1 MAITD
6 PLVLPADI
14 ILTPVAD
21 LPATTREQLQAEE
34 GDYAITRPRS
44 RTPSKILDSASASLL
59 KEFQTPQTIVQAVVR
74 YSQTQRVDAEKALEE
89 ALPLFERLMQ
99 AQLLVFADSDA
110 AQKIEPSFAV
120 GSQVAGCEVLN
131 CLQVLE
137 DTELYQVKTASGNL
151 AALKILRPSRNSS
164 MALMLNHEASILR
177 CLDGQINPQLL
188 NVGIHEERPY
198 LLLEWCSGEDA
209 AIYAEELRRYTSP
222 KTRKQLLDLDI
233 AILKAYAHL
242 HTQGVLHSDIHPRN
256 ILVAE
261 DGTVKLIDYGLARLE
276 PPRQDVS
283 EPYRGG
289 IGFFFEPEYAQ
300 TQRDRQ
306 TPPQSSFLGEQ
317 YALAALVYLLLTGTP
332 YLNFSPEPDEMLRQI
347 VEDVPLPFSRLGLEP
362 WLEVEKLLSKA
373 LSKDSSQRFAS
384 VAEFAMQL
392 EEVATTAP
400 EATHPIVA
408 QETAPADYS
417 DAIAMLNEFLQQVQP
432 GGDWFETGITTDPT
446 ASVNFGAA
454 GIAYALYRIAS
465 IRNDA
470 SLLSLADIWATR
482 AAHNLNDQSFYSP
495 ELDITPETVGRIS
508 AYHTASGIHCVQALI
523 GHAMGDMASQQAAI
537 DAFISASK
545 APCDCLDLTLGQ
557 SSILLAGS
565 LLLDTIPNL
574 SWFDKTPLLD
584 LGNQKLQDIWSKINS
599 FDPISD
605 CSEIRLSGIAH
616 GWAGFLY
623 ATMRWCQSAGHILPK
638 QVKERL
644 QELADCGEVV
654 GQGMRWPWEIPQPGV
669 RTSNYMP
676 GWCNGSAGFVYLWT
690 LAYQTFHDTDFLT
703 LAEKT
708 AWNTWEEP
716 DSVGNLCCG
725 LAGRAYALLNLYKYT
740 GEKNWLHRAQ
750 ALATKAASSMRML
763 DLRGDSLYKSFG
775 IRPDSLYKGNVGIAV
790 LAADLEHPE
799 SACMPFFDDEGWPL

>member
-6 PLVLPADI
+6 PLTLPADI
-14 ILTPVAD
+14 ILTPVKE
-21 LPATTREQLQAEE
+21 LPTNTREQLQCED

-44 RTPSKILDSASASLL
+44 RTPSKILDSASAELL

-74 YSQTQRVDAEKALEE
+74 YSQSQHVDAEKVLEE
-89 ALPLFERLMQ
+89 ALPLLERLMQ

-110 AQKIEPSFAV
+110 AQKIEPSFNV
-120 GSQVAGCEVLN
+120 GDQVANCEILD

-137 DTELYQVKTASGNL
+137 DTELYQVKTSSGDL
-151 AALKILRPSRNSS
+151 AALKILRPSRNSG
-164 MALMLNHEASILR
+164 MALMLNHEAAVLR
-177 CLDGQINPQLL
+177 HLDGQINPQLL
-188 NVGIHEERPY
+188 DVGTHEERPY
-198 LLLEWCSGEDA
+198 LLLEWCSGKDA
-209 AIYAEELRRYTSP
+209 VTSAEELRRYASP
-222 KTRKQLLDLDI
+222 ETRKKLLDLCI

-242 HTQGVLHSDIHPRN
+242 HAQGVIHSDIHPRN

-261 DGTVKLIDYGLARLE
+261 DGMIKLIDYGLARLAT
-276 PPRQDVS
+276 PRQNVS

-306 TPPQSSFLGEQ
+306 APPPSSLLGEQ
-317 YALAALVYLLLTGTP
+317 YALASLVYLLLTGTS
-332 YLNFSPEPDEMLRQI
+332 YLNFSPESDEMLRQI
-347 VEDVPLPFSRLGLEP
+347 VEEAPLPFSRQGLEP
-362 WLEVEKLLSKA
+362 WLEVETLLSKA
-373 LSKDSSQRFAS
+373 LSKDPSQRFAS
-384 VAEFAMQL
+384 VADFAMQL
-392 EEVATTAP
+392 EQVAATTAESTP
-400 EATHPIVA
+400 LILV
-408 QETAPADYS
+408 QETEPAEYS
-417 DAIAMLNEFLQQVQP
+417 DAISMLNEFLQQVQP
-432 GGDWFETGITTDPT
+432 GGDWFETGVTTAPT
-446 ASVNFGAA
+446 ASVNFGSA

-465 IRNDA
+465 IRNNA
-470 SLLSLADIWATR
+470 SLLSLADIWAVR
-482 AAHNLNDQSFYSP
+482 AAHNVNDQSFYSP
-495 ELDITPETVGRIS
+495 ELDITPETVGQIS

-523 GHAMGDMASQQAAI
+523 SHAMGDMASQQAAI
-537 DAFISASK
+537 DAFIAASK
-545 APCDCLDLTLGQ
+545 ASCECLDLTLGQ

-584 LGNQKLQDIWSKINS
+584 LGNQKLQEIWSKINS
-599 FDPISD
+599 FDPIPTCSD
-605 CSEIRLSGIAH
+605 MRMSGIAH

-623 ATMRWCQSAGHILPK
+623 ATMRWCQSSGQILPK

-644 QELADCGEVV
+644 QELADCREVL
-654 GQGMRWPWEIPQPGV
+654 GQGMRWPWEIPQKGV

-690 LAYQTFHDTDFLT
+690 LAYQIFHDTDFLT

-708 AWNTWEEP
+708 AWNVWEEP

-725 LAGRAYALLNLYKYT
+725 LAGRAYALLNLYKYAS
-740 GEKNWLHRAQ
+740 EKNWLYRAQ
-750 ALATKAASSMRML
+750 GLANKAASSMRML
-763 DLRGDSLYKSFG
+763 DLNGDSLYKSFG

-799 SACMPFFDDEGWPL
+799 SACMPFFDSEGWPV